1 MSTGPHEMILP
12 TSQVSEL
19 LQSLV
24 KALRAFQM
32 YLPNNPMY
40 QRASQNVRT
49 GFAPIWAVLDDLVLQ
64 VAETDFIWEEQVVYH
79 QLTKGESLA
88 WILYKDGMR
97 ALTLRKGVEEEEIVR
112 FLELVNRARFM
123 QQDASDDLLTLLWEQ
138 EFSHITYRFIEGFGD
153 DVVPEA
159 TSQMGGT
166 TTITDA
172 EVHRK
177 VEEETPPRP
186 QGIVDLDEF
195 DSTLYVLDE
204 NEIAAVA
211 DQLRQEYS
219 RDARGSALAAIYD
232 IFEMDSDRVIREEV
246 IGILETLLPNL
257 LNAGEFRAVAS
268 VMRDVRQLVQKA
280 PHLSTE
286 LRDRLLAFEA
296 KLSEPEILR
305 QLMVSLDQAGSTI
318 GDEDITE
325 VLRELHPSALG
336 AIITWLPS
344 ANNAHV
350 RELLEQTAD
359 RIAASSPAE
368 VLRLLRDPENT
379 AVKEVVEMCGRL
391 KLQGAV
397 PALGE
402 TVRSTDPA
410 VRLASVQA
418 LAEVGTAGA
427 ITAMELAIDDEDR
440 AVRLAAVR
448 AMGARGIRNAL
459 KRIEPVILGK
469 SDRDLDLTEKM
480 AFFEAYGGIAGPTAI
495 PTLQSMLLTR
505 GLLGFKAGPETRA
518 CAAVALGRIRTP
530 EARAVLQKVADDKD
544 LVVRQAVSRALRGQA
559 T

>member
-40 QRASQNVRT
+40 QRAGQNVRA
-49 GFAPIWAVLDDLVLQ
+49 GFTPIWTVLDDLVLQ

-79 QLTKGESLA
+79 QLNKAESLA
-88 WILYKDGMR
+88 WVLYKDGMR
-97 ALTLRKGVEEEEIVR
+97 VLTLKKGVEEEEIVR

-138 EFSHITYRFIEGFGD
+138 EFNHISYRFIEGFGD

-159 TSQMGGT
+159 TGAMGGT
-166 TTITDA
+166 TTTTST
-172 EVHRK
+172 EVHQK
-177 VEEETPPRP
+177 VQEEAPPKQ
-186 QGIVDLDEF
+186 QGIVDLEEF
-195 DSTLYVLDE
+195 DSTLYFLDE

-219 RDARGSALAAIYD
+219 RDARASALAAIYD
-232 IFEMDSDRVIREEV
+232 IFEMESDRAIREEI

-305 QLMVSLDQAGSTI
+305 QLMVSLDGAASTI

-325 VLRELHPSALG
+325 VLKELHPSALG

-344 ANNAHV
+344 VNNAHV

-368 VLRLLRDPENT
+368 VLRLLRDPEST

-397 PALGE
+397 PGLGE
-402 TVRSTDPA
+402 TVRSTDPV

-427 ITAMELAIDDEDR
+427 ITAMELAIDDDDR
-440 AVRLAAVR
+440 SVRLAAVR

-469 SDRDLDLTEKM
+469 SERDLDLTEKM

-495 PTLQSMLLTR
+495 PTLQSMLLSR
-505 GLLGFKAGPETRA
+505 GLLGYKAGPETRA

-544 LVVRQAVSRALRGQA
+544 LVVRQAVSRALRGQSA
-559 T
+559 